1 MGILE
6 KNKLHKIKA
15 KNFKKEQ
22 IIFAKSEYF
31 IGENDDKRF
40 FQLGTFGEK
49 GKSEG
54 QTIRFDRDT
63 AIFLIDILIK
73 EFDLQADIK
82 VSFK

>member
-15 KNFKKEQ
+15 KNFKEKQ

-31 IGENDDKRF
+31 IGKIKGKQF
-40 FQLGTFGEK
+40 FQLGTFGKK

-82 VSFK
+82 ISFK